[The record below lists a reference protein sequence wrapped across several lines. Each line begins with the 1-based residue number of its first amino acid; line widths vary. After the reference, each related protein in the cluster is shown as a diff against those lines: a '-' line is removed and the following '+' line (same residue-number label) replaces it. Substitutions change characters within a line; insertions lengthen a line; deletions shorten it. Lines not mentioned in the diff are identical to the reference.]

1 MVCAVIRV
9 AGTVL
14 QAILLQR
21 QHTASSTNTINSTAS
36 ALPDQCT
43 QQGQQQL
50 LALPAANQ
58 QMPGNQP
65 DPSKQ
70 QGQQCSAAPDWLDE
84 GSNLIGLQAHASTAA
99 VAPAQVAAAT
109 PCTALEAA
117 LSSGSDGRG
126 TVVLGGV
133 SAVGVLNATGAATAA
148 DLLAAL
154 TAHARGEASVSTSVS
169 TSGTSSADS
178 SAAAVGVRVSA
189 LLELQQLMLVLA
201 DAAATAQRSQKP
213 PAPCTQQQGSNG
225 SSDRTGSS
233 SKGNT
238 VNGTTCSTGI
248 SVVLGPYWLQSVL
261 GAAMEA
267 LSHADPSLRRWVL
280 LRLP

>member
-14 QAILLQR
+14 QAILLQC
-21 QHTASSTNTINSTAS
+21 QHTAGSTNTINSRAS

-99 VAPAQVAAAT
+99 VVRAQVAAAT
-109 PCTALEAA
+109 PCTALQAA

-126 TVVLGGV
+126 AVVLGGV

-154 TAHARGEASVSTSVS
+154 TAHARGEGSVSTSVS

-189 LLELQQLMLVLA
+189 LLELQQLMLVMA
-201 DAAATAQRSQKP
+201 EAEATAAAQHSQKLSG
-213 PAPCTQQQGSNG
+213 PCSQ
-225 SSDRTGSS
+225 
-233 SKGNT
+233 
-238 VNGTTCSTGI
+238 
-248 SVVLGPYWLQSVL
+248 
-261 GAAMEA
+261 
-267 LSHADPSLRRWVL
+267 H
-280 LRLP
+280 